1 MPAKSK
7 TSYFTRRGQHFGNLW
22 SVYSLKANQAI
33 QLGSDRQLAHWLLF
47 LEFSPSVIG
56 FRFVAGGKPATG
68 NSLSQL
74 DYHFE
79 VMRSEG
85 MPELHYVRLDGHS
98 IDYPERVRLAG
109 LLRYKYIEF
118 NDEDW
123 LPLKS
128 KILPLLRVS
137 SFLSGGRSIYI
148 PPQLKEKADEYVE
161 KVRKGALG
169 GFLSSLCVFDSNL
182 CLLIFCR
189 MYSERK
195 IDVDFQSNF
204 FSRDTLWWIN
214 E

>member
-1 MPAKSK
+1 MTAKSK
-7 TSYFTRRGQHFGNLW
+7 TAHFTKRGQHFGNLW
-22 SVYSLKANQAI
+22 SVYSLKANQVI

-47 LEFSPSVIG
+47 LEFSPSVISFSFDAG
-56 FRFVAGGKPATG
+56 SKPVAGH
-68 NSLSQL
+68 SLSQL

-85 MPELHYVRLDGHS
+85 LPELHYLRLEGHS
-98 IDYPERVRLAG
+98 IDYQERVRLAG

-118 NDEDW
+118 NDDDW
-123 LPLKS
+123 TPLKS

-148 PPQLKEKADEYVE
+148 PPQLKEKADEYVAM
-161 KVRKGALG
+161 VRKGSLG
-169 GFLSSLCVFDSNL
+169 GYLSSLSAFDSNL
-182 CLLIFCR
+182 CLLVFCR

-195 IDVDFQSNF
+195 VDIDFQSNF